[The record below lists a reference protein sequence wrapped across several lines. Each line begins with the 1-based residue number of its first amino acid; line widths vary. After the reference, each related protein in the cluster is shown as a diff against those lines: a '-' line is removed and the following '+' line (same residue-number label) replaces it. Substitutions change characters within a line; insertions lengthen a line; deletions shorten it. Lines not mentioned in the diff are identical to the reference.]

1 MLRLLQGA
9 EEGDVTIERPQTP
22 KSSRAEP
29 RPLQAGALGD
39 IAGALSRR
47 WLWGALGWMDVRRR
61 YSGAVMSSL
70 WITANT
76 VLLVLCLTAV
86 LAEPLGSTP
95 RQYAPYVAVGLV
107 IWNFVQLS
115 ASEAAGVFVASGE
128 TIRQVAMPLSV
139 HVLRLVWR
147 NVIVLAHNAAIVPV
161 VLVVCG
167 TGVTVSAFLAIP
179 AFLLLV
185 VQITAAS
192 LLLGLLGARFRD
204 VAQIVGSALQLL
216 FFATPIFWFP
226 QALGPD
232 RQWIVSANPLFA
244 FIDIVRAPLI
254 GSAAAEQSWTVALA
268 TTTMTVAIALW
279 AFVRCRDRVA
289 YWV

>member
-1 MLRLLQGA
+1 
-9 EEGDVTIERPQTP
+9 VTIERPKTAKP
-22 KSSRAEP
+22 TAVP
-29 RPLQAGALGD
+29 GPIQAGALSD
-39 IAGALSRR
+39 IGGALSRR

-61 YSGAVMSSL
+61 YSGAAMSSL

-76 VLLVLCLTAV
+76 MLLVLCLTAV

-95 RQYAPYVAVGLV
+95 RQYAPYVAAGLV
-107 IWNFVQLS
+107 VWHFIQLS
-115 ASEAAGVFVASGE
+115 ISEAASVFVAAGE
-128 TIRQVAMPLSV
+128 TIRHVAMPLSV

-147 NVIVLAHNAAIVPV
+147 NVIVFAHNAAIVPV
-161 VLVVCG
+161 VLLVCG
-167 TGVTVSAFLAIP
+167 TDITVAALLAIP

-204 VAQIVGSALQLL
+204 VAQVVTSAMQLL

-226 QALGPD
+226 ETLGPD
-232 RQWIVSANPLFA
+232 RQWIVAANPLFA
-244 FIDIVRAPLI
+244 FIDIVRAPLV
-254 GSAAAEQSWTVALA
+254 GAQAAEQSWTVALA
-268 TTTMTVAIALW
+268 VTAVTSAVALW
-279 AFVRCRDRVA
+279 AFVRCRERVA

>member
-1 MLRLLQGA
+1 MM
-9 EEGDVTIERPQTP
+9 IERGQTP
-22 KSSRAEP
+22 KRSRAGP
-29 RPLQAGALGD
+29 RQLQSGALGD

-47 WLWGALGWMDVRRR
+47 WLWGALGWMDVKRR

-107 IWNFVQLS
+107 LWNFVQLS
-115 ASEAAGVFVASGE
+115 ASEAASVFVASGE

-147 NVIVLAHNAAIVPV
+147 NVLVLAHNAVIVPV
-161 VLVVCG
+161 VLVLCG
-167 TGVTVSAFLAIP
+167 TDVTASVFLAIP

-185 VQITAAS
+185 IQITAAS

-204 VAQIVGSALQLL
+204 VAQIVTSALQLL
-216 FFATPIFWFP
+216 FFASPIFWFP
-226 QALGPD
+226 ATLGPD
-232 RQWIVSANPLFA
+232 RQWIVAANPLFA

-254 GSAAAEQSWTVALA
+254 GSPAAEQSWTIALA
-268 TTTMTVAIALW
+268 VATGTTALALW
-279 AFVRCRDRVA
+279 AFIRCRDRVA